1 MKIGFYFF
9 NLKELD
15 AKVADIGRLPERL
28 LKDPKDIL
36 AQPVTH
42 ISIFQ
47 DIERSWSTEI
57 SLTDLARISIPS
69 F

>member
-1 MKIGFYFF
+1 MQKLLTLAGF
-9 NLKELD
+9 LKD
-15 AKVADIGRLPERL
+15 Y

-42 ISIFQ
+42 ISVFQ
-47 DIERSWSTEI
+47 DFERSWSTEI